1 MENEK
6 KQESFISVVD
16 LWRLCVTHWKWFVVS
31 VVVCLA
37 FAVRYLLTTPY
48 LYRREAAIMVRE
60 ETASQATSERRTREF
75 SDIDFVLQKGKTSNV
90 VRHIVSL
97 DVLMEVAHRLD
108 STRSTSQDLSVAE
121 GIQGRLDVEMAGTNS
136 SIINLTY
143 TDFSTQEAERV
154 LTLIIEVYG
163 DKLMQEKYLATK
175 HASQFIDSRLR
186 LLEADLDRVDDS
198 ISVFKSRYGITNLE
212 HVSDIYLQ
220 QQRQSDIE
228 LLTLSN
234 QKAMAEYI
242 RGLLDEKSSPRQLLL
257 VNSGINN
264 SVIEQQITL
273 YNSMLL
279 QMQSHMEFTS
289 DQNPL
294 IITQE
299 KELNNLRKNILA
311 NIDNHIRT
319 IDIQLL
325 ALEGYHGEAQ
335 SKITS
340 NPAQAKYLESIE
352 REQKVKENLYL
363 YLLQKKEENEVSVT
377 HKTANI
383 QMVDIPHGSGKPVSP
398 KRTQTLFAAIFLGML
413 IPVTVIF
420 IRATLDETVRDRFDI
435 ERHSD
440 IPFLGEVPFSGKRHS
455 SLYNLFMKLFRLG
468 KKQAIEGVVVGYGKQ
483 DPSNEA
489 FRIIRTN
496 LEFIAEEQLETEAS
510 GRGVVYLIKSTQIGA
525 GKTYV
530 SMNLALTMAIG
541 NKRVLFIDS
550 DLRDASAS
558 RQWKAPKQGLT
569 DYLEGK
575 CTDLS
580 SLIFHLDKYPTF
592 DILPTGKEPNNPTE
606 LLRSPLFAQLV
617 NSVRTIYDI
626 IIIDSPSAGML
637 ADADIIGKHVDCK
650 LFIIRAGC
658 FSRRNLDEL
667 KPVHHDDKQ
676 QYFILNGVSIDSRYG
691 FAYAHKYD
699 RSEVSAN
706 SLTDKIKKILN

>member
-1 MENEK
+1 MENVK
-6 KQESFISVVD
+6 KQESFISIID

-31 VVVCLA
+31 VIVCLS
-37 FAVRYLLTTPY
+37 FAVKYLLTTPY

-60 ETASQATSERRTREF
+60 EAASQATSERRTREF

-90 VRHIVSL
+90 IRHMTSL
-97 DVLMEVAHRLD
+97 DVLMEVARRLD
-108 STRSTSQDLSVAE
+108 STANVLDVAG
-121 GIQGRLDVEMAGTNS
+121 GIQGRLDVEMAGINS

-143 TDFSTQEAERV
+143 TDFSTREAERV

-242 RGLLDEKSSPRQLLL
+242 RSLLDEKSSPHQLLL

-279 QMQSHMEFTS
+279 QMQSHLEFTS

-294 IITQE
+294 IISQE
-299 KELNNLRKNILA
+299 KELSNLRKNILA

-325 ALEGYHGEAQ
+325 ALEGYHGEAE

-352 REQKVKENLYL
+352 REQKVKESLYL

-383 QMVDIPHGSGKPVSP
+383 QIIDIPHGSGKPVSP
-398 KRTQTLFAAIFLGML
+398 KRIQTLFAAIFLGLL
-413 IPVTVIF
+413 IPITVIF
-420 IRATLDETVRDRFDI
+420 IRATLDETVRDRYDI
-435 ERHSD
+435 ERNSD
-440 IPFLGEVPFSGKRHS
+440 IPFLGEIPFSGKRHS
-455 SLYNLFMKLFRLG
+455 GFISQLLKWIGYCKNR
-468 KKQAIEGVVVGYGKQ
+468 IEGVVVGYGKQ

-496 LEFIAEEQLETEAS
+496 LEFIAEEQQISETS
-510 GRGVVYLIKSTQIGA
+510 GEGIVYLIKSTQIGA
-525 GKTYV
+525 GKTYI
-530 SMNLALTMAIG
+530 SMNLALAMAIG

-558 RQWKAPKQGLT
+558 RQWKAPELGLT
-569 DYLEGK
+569 DYLKGK
-575 CTDLS
+575 CDDLS
-580 SLIFHLDKYPTF
+580 SLIFHIDKYPTL
-592 DILPTGKEPNNPTE
+592 DILPSGGEPNNPTE
-606 LLRSPLFAQLV
+606 LLRSPLFAELIKK
-617 NSVRTIYDI
+617 VRARYDI

-658 FSRRNLDEL
+658 FNRRNLDEL

-699 RSEVSAN
+699 RTEIQSN
-706 SLTDKIKKILN
+706 SLINKFKKILN